1 VVWYL
6 DNAADSGYHA
16 ESTGRI
22 TFGVPNLL
30 RRTESV
36 NTLHLEIH
44 FVDGQAVESRKEL
57 GLRIRRLRGQK
68 GLTAKALA
76 EMAGLSASYLS
87 EVEKGISA
95 ISTEKLQR
103 IAKELGLT
111 LDQMVN
117 RTESAVSQTPTNAI
131 QIPMALSQAAEELNL
146 SFHQTK
152 RLLGAGTSLVAARGS
167 SSQGREYSKEQ
178 WIKLFER
185 VKPFMED

>member
-1 VVWYL
+1 M
-6 DNAADSGYHA
+6 
-16 ESTGRI
+16 
-22 TFGVPNLL
+22 
-30 RRTESV
+30 
-36 NTLHLEIH
+36 
-44 FVDGQAVESRKEL
+44 DGKPAESRKEL

-95 ISTEKLQR
+95 ISTEKLQS

-111 LDQMVN
+111 LDQLVN
-117 RTESAVSQTPTNAI
+117 RTESPVSQTPANAI

-152 RLLGAGTSLVAARGS
+152 RLLGAGTSLVAARGLT
-167 SSQGREYSKEQ
+167 SQGREYSKEQ
-178 WIKLFER
+178 WIDLFER
-185 VKPFMED
+185 VKSLMED

>member
-1 VVWYL
+1 M
-6 DNAADSGYHA
+6 DSPSAD
-16 ESTGRI
+16 
-22 TFGVPNLL
+22 
-30 RRTESV
+30 
-36 NTLHLEIH
+36 
-44 FVDGQAVESRKEL
+44 SRKEL

-111 LDQMVN
+111 LDQLVS
-117 RTESAVSQTPTNAI
+117 RSEPTPQAVSNVM
-131 QIPMALSQAAEELNL
+131 QIPLTLSQAAEELNL
-146 SFHQTK
+146 TFNQMK

-167 SSQGREYSKEQ
+167 STPGREYSKEQ
-178 WIKLFER
+178 WIELFEK
-185 VKPFMED
+185 VKSFMED